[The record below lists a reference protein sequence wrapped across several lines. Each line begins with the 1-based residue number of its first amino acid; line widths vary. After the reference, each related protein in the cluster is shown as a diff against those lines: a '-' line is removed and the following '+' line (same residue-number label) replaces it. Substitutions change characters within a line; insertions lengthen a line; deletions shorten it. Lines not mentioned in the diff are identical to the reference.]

1 MDAQQNS
8 EQKTATPPHL
18 EAEIKALEAALAAK
32 KAAFES
38 GKTGDEKF
46 SHKEALHDI
55 VKERYIE
62 TGPRPQEFLNP
73 KQPAPAAA
81 TPAQPAPVLPTP
93 QHVARKHTTAPL
105 ETRQTVQQ
113 LVNTVFEEG
122 IFPAVD
128 KAKMY
133 GPYVLDEFH
142 HALVDQLH
150 DEMAR
155 RGIIEEV

>member
-8 EQKTATPPHL
+8 EQKAGMPPHL

-46 SHKEALHDI
+46 SQKEALHDI

-62 TGPRPQEFLNP
+62 SGPRPQEFLRP
-73 KQPAPAAA
+73 QQPLPAQAVQPA
-81 TPAQPAPVLPTP
+81 PAQPAPQSVI
-93 QHVARKHTTAPL
+93 RKHTTAPL
-105 ETRQTVQQ
+105 ETKQKIQQ
-113 LVNTVFEEG
+113 LVNIVFEDG
-122 IFPAVD
+122 IYPAVD
-128 KAKMY
+128 KAKTQ
-133 GPYVLDEFH
+133 GPYILDEFH

-155 RGIIEEV
+155 RGIIEEI